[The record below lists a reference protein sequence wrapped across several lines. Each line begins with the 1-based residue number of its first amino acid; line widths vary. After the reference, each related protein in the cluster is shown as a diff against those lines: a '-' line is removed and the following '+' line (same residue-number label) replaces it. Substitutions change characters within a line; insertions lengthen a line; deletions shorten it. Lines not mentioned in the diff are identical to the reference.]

1 VLSSASWGILNNDD
15 EELGSVDSIV
25 ATAGLIT
32 SRGYDGS
39 GEDEWVL

>member
-32 SRGYDGS
+32 YKGYDVS
-39 GEDEWVL
+39 GEDEWAL